1 VWKLLNVVTKLE
13 ADGATLYDRQLH
25 TAAILADRAYG
36 DTDAVALGITF
47 GAHPAEMPT
56 RQTQTAEINSSREL
70 RIPHLLLLVN
80 LGVVIPA
87 SRTCAKGPAQC
98 STSALTSAWIPVA
111 RCLITDH

>member
-80 LGVVIPA
+80 LGYITRVTDVRKRARAVLHKCVNKCVDPR
-87 SRTCAKGPAQC
+87 RTVP
-98 STSALTSAWIPVA
+98 
-111 RCLITDH
+111 DH